1 MQSKE
6 YFKFVISKVEND
18 FNIYE
23 GSKELSKAL
32 YILKTLKNSDNL
44 LKDIYL
50 ISRIKNL
57 KNFGN
62 YLLFIYKKADSGE
75 IKFDNLLDNLSTD
88 RESIEDELI
97 NYFKIDSPEN
107 QIQEDIKISTGKEI
121 TEKDIPLKGKILIE
135 RKFKV
140 EELDEEL
147 VTEEFNE
154 TDTGNKYE
162 TVSGRNYLELVQKE
176 EKKEEKAF
184 FLPDK
189 EEEISRTE
197 IEEEVFSL
205 PTGKES
211 QKISG
216 PDFKDNAEL
225 KDEEE
230 NEFIESVDIGQ
241 KEEIPISTEEIDN
254 ELTQEEKTFSEP
266 GILQEN
272 EEADTEIKSE
282 EIINEQEPLIIKEE
296 ETVTASP
303 PIETHED
310 IKEEISKVEI
320 EETVNKDDSKTD
332 HEVDQSVANTVYMKY
347 ETELTEKNS
356 LIKSDLDELLLLL
369 LEENSEDRNTIIKRI
384 IENSYYLEEYSRE
397 MSFEIIT
404 SIYDAVKMS
413 FMSINDANGL
423 ILDEDLIILFRDAI
437 KLIEGLIK
445 GDEVQDLNTTI
456 KAIEE
461 IRNGLMEK
469 SKQRETQEKLNK
481 EKVQIERHLTEKY
494 TDVNQRHKLLVMKD
508 EVLEIE
514 NIFKSLETIKGKY
527 QAYDALRTLSH
538 TFSRLK
544 EIAKI
549 ANNLEMRKMSQLTEA
564 SYIFI
569 KFIQNYRMDP
579 LDAEIKEIFKYII
592 YNFKLIYLDKP
603 TKDID
608 VFISYLNDPI
618 KIFADKKEI

>member
-18 FNIYE
+18 FNIYQ

-32 YILKTLKNSDNL
+32 YILGILKNSDNL

-184 FLPDK
+184 VLPDK

-197 IEEEVFSL
+197 IEEDVFSL

-216 PDFKDNAEL
+216 PDFKDYAEL
-225 KDEEE
+225 KNEEE

-320 EETVNKDDSKTD
+320 EETVNKDESKTE

>member
-197 IEEEVFSL
+197 IEEDVFSL

-241 KEEIPISTEEIDN
+241 KEEIPVSTEEIDN

>member
-1 MQSKE
+1 LQSKE

-18 FNIYE
+18 FNIYQ

-32 YILKTLKNSDNL
+32 YILGILKNSDNL

-162 TVSGRNYLELVQKE
+162 TVSGRNYLELVQKG

-184 FLPDK
+184 VLPDK

-241 KEEIPISTEEIDN
+241 KEEIPVSTEEIDN

-320 EETVNKDDSKTD
+320 EETVNKDDSKTE

>member
-1 MQSKE
+1 LQSKE

-18 FNIYE
+18 FNIYQ

-32 YILKTLKNSDNL
+32 YILGILKNSDNL

-162 TVSGRNYLELVQKE
+162 TVSGRNYLELVQKG

-184 FLPDK
+184 VLPDK

-320 EETVNKDDSKTD
+320 EETVNKDDSKTE

>member
-18 FNIYE
+18 FNIYQ

-32 YILKTLKNSDNL
+32 YILGILKNSDNL

-162 TVSGRNYLELVQKE
+162 TVSGRNYLELVQKG

-184 FLPDK
+184 VLPDK

-241 KEEIPISTEEIDN
+241 KEEIPVSTEEIDN

-320 EETVNKDDSKTD
+320 EETVNKDDSKTE

>member
-1 MQSKE
+1 LQSKE

-18 FNIYE
+18 FNIYQ

-32 YILKTLKNSDNL
+32 YILGILKNSDNL

-184 FLPDK
+184 VLPDK

-197 IEEEVFSL
+197 IEEDVFSL

-216 PDFKDNAEL
+216 PDFKDYAEL
-225 KDEEE
+225 KNEEE

-320 EETVNKDDSKTD
+320 EETVNKDESKTE

>member
-1 MQSKE
+1 LQSKE

-97 NYFKIDSPEN
+97 NYFNIDSPEN
-107 QIQEDIKISTGKEI
+107 QATDDIKISTGKEI
-121 TEKDIPLKGKILIE
+121 IEQDIPLKGKILIE

-184 FLPDK
+184 VLPDK

-197 IEEEVFSL
+197 IEEDVFSL
-205 PTGKES
+205 PTGNEP
-211 QKISG
+211 QKTSG
-216 PDFKDNAEL
+216 PDFKENAEL

-230 NEFIESVDIGQ
+230 NEFIEKKDIEQ
-241 KEEIPISTEEIDN
+241 KEEILIKTEEIDN
-254 ELTQEEKTFSEP
+254 ELTQEEITITEP
-266 GILQEN
+266 GKLQEK
-272 EEADTEIKSE
+272 EEADTENNSE
-282 EIINEQEPLIIKEE
+282 EIINEQESIIIKEE

-303 PIETHED
+303 PVETHEN

-320 EETVNKDDSKTD
+320 EETVSTD
-332 HEVDQSVANTVYMKY
+332 EIKIEHEVDQSVANTVYMKY

-369 LEENSEDRNTIIKRI
+369 LEENSEDRDMIIKRI
-384 IENSYYLEEYSRE
+384 IENCYYMEEYSRE

-404 SIYDAVKMS
+404 SIYNAVTMS
-413 FMSINDANGL
+413 FMSINDVNGL
-423 ILDEDLIILFRDAI
+423 VIDEDLIILFRDAI
-437 KLIEGLIK
+437 KLVESLIK

-469 SKQRETQEKLNK
+469 NKQRETQEKLNI

-494 TDVNQRHKLLVMKD
+494 SDANQRHKLLVMKD

-579 LDAEIKEIFKYII
+579 LDTEIKEIFKYII

>member
-1 MQSKE
+1 
-6 YFKFVISKVEND
+6 
-18 FNIYE
+18 
-23 GSKELSKAL
+23 
-32 YILKTLKNSDNL
+32 
-44 LKDIYL
+44 
-50 ISRIKNL
+50 
-57 KNFGN
+57 
-62 YLLFIYKKADSGE
+62 
-75 IKFDNLLDNLSTD
+75 
-88 RESIEDELI
+88 
-97 NYFKIDSPEN
+97 
-107 QIQEDIKISTGKEI
+107 
-121 TEKDIPLKGKILIE
+121 
-135 RKFKV
+135 
-140 EELDEEL
+140 
-147 VTEEFNE
+147 
-154 TDTGNKYE
+154 
-162 TVSGRNYLELVQKE
+162 
-176 EKKEEKAF
+176 
-184 FLPDK
+184 
-189 EEEISRTE
+189 
-197 IEEEVFSL
+197 
-205 PTGKES
+205 
-211 QKISG
+211 
-216 PDFKDNAEL
+216 
-225 KDEEE
+225 
-230 NEFIESVDIGQ
+230 
-241 KEEIPISTEEIDN
+241 
-254 ELTQEEKTFSEP
+254 
-266 GILQEN
+266 
-272 EEADTEIKSE
+272 
-282 EIINEQEPLIIKEE
+282 
-296 ETVTASP
+296 
-303 PIETHED
+303 
-310 IKEEISKVEI
+310 
-320 EETVNKDDSKTD
+320 
-332 HEVDQSVANTVYMKY
+332 
-347 ETELTEKNS
+347 
-356 LIKSDLDELLLLL
+356 
-369 LEENSEDRNTIIKRI
+369 
-384 IENSYYLEEYSRE
+384 
-397 MSFEIIT
+397 
-404 SIYDAVKMS
+404 
-413 FMSINDANGL
+413 
-423 ILDEDLIILFRDAI
+423 LFRDAI